1 MTVAPNLVH
10 ARGRGSRATVKHR
23 QRVPLLFQCSRG
35 EPPDEPI
42 PAD

>member
-1 MTVAPNLVH
+1 MTVAPNLVQ
-10 ARGRGSRATVKHR
+10 ARGRGRRAAVKHR
-23 QRVPLLFQCSRG
+23 QRVPLLLQCGHG